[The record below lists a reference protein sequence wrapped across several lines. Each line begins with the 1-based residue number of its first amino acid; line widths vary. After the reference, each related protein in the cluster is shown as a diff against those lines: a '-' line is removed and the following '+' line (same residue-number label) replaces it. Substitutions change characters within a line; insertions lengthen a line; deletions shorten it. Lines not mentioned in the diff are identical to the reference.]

1 MSKTHAV
8 RNRKMVRRQRAG
20 AVLVEGLLVA
30 TVLTGLLAWSIY
42 LHRLTAAKLE
52 TLYAARYQ
60 AWKTAISGCADQ
72 GGFGLKS
79 MVESFKNDELADP
92 GEWFSLS
99 FNTTQF
105 NALQVAATTPIQE
118 DATVRSTTVFPCNSI
133 KPKVDPIGDPLGWV
147 SALFL

>member
-79 MVESFKNDELADP
+79 MVESF
-92 GEWFSLS
+92 SLS

-118 DATVRSTTVFPCNSI
+118 NATVRSTTVFPCNSI